1 MKTIKQLID
10 ENAPQRASAK
20 EAIEHVIEMN
30 RLHLTDDPDYGVIL
44 EGMTVARYM
53 PWRLG
58 NGYHTA
64 LSDDRFHIIQ
74 QLEASAPGGTAI
86 EMGVFTGGVTKF
98 FLDCN
103 RPTLAFD
110 TFEGIAGA
118 DPENDLHVDGEYNG
132 GTFIVDG
139 IEMSVLDYIA
149 GAIIVKGKIPDTLED
164 LKVGDIAI
172 AHIDLDV
179 YEPTVHALKFV
190 YKNLLPDG
198 VMIIDDYGFAST
210 PGVKRAVDEFQLGR
224 KLYIPTGQMI
234 IWRD

>member
-1 MKTIKQLID
+1 MKTIQQLID
-10 ENAPQRASAK
+10 ENATDRANAK
-20 EAIEHVIEMN
+20 AAIERMIEKD
-30 RLHLTDDPDYGVIL
+30 RLRLTDDPNYGVIL

-58 NGYHTA
+58 NEYHTA
-64 LSDDRFHIIQ
+64 LSNDRFNIIQ
-74 QLEASAPGGTAI
+74 QLEATAPGGTAI

-103 RPTLAFD
+103 RPVLAFD

-118 DPENDLHVDGEYNG
+118 DVEKDMHVDGEYDG
-132 GTFIVDG
+132 GD
-139 IEMSVLDYIA
+139 VLDYID
-149 GAIIVKGKIPDTLED
+149 GAIIIKGKIPDTLED

-179 YEPTVHALKFV
+179 YEPTVHALQFI
-190 YKNLLPDG
+190 YNNLLPDG
-198 VMIIDDYGFAST
+198 VIIVDDYGFAST
-210 PGVKRAVDEFQLGR
+210 PGVKQAVDEFPLGR